1 MYYAT
6 IKDAKVDKFG
16 KLEEIFP
23 NVAFPLSGP
32 NNDFI
37 KENGLEE
44 VIQYLEHD
52 ETKQHIVY
60 CDPYIKDAKVYCVE
74 LVDMTKEEIAARKAA
89 LKDFDKMTAGFKDA
103 K

>member
-16 KLEEIFP
+16 KLEDIFP
-23 NVAFPLSGP
+23 NTAFPLSGP
-32 NNDFI
+32 NADFI
-37 KENGLEE
+37 KEAGIEI
-44 VIQYLEHD
+44 VIQDIEHD

-74 LVDMTKEEIAARKAA
+74 LVDMTKEEIASRKAA
-89 LKDFDKMTAGFKDA
+89 IKEYDKLNAGSKDA

>member
-23 NVAFPLSGP
+23 NVAFPLAGP
-32 NNDFI
+32 NEDWA
-37 KENGLEE
+37 KEQGLET
-44 VIQYLEHD
+44 VIQELEHD

-74 LVDMTKEEIAARKAA
+74 VVDMTKEEIASYKSAIKEFNKLKAE
-89 LKDFDKMTAGFKDA
+89 KDA
-103 K
+103 E